1 VDTYITRTSKIIYNL
16 QPAGHMKARGVQRG
30 RATSWKEV
38 PYEVKAAQG
47 VASSAHHDDLR

>member
-30 RATSWKEV
+30 RATSCKEV

-47 VASSAHHDDLR
+47 VASSAHHGDLR